1 MRFDVTHKIAGI
13 DVAGFERLYF
23 DEAFN
28 EALCQAVGLKRRLIR
43 LTTEGGNIVRE
54 VQITPE
60 REIPAPVAK
69 ILGGEAIAYTE
80 TIQYTLGS
88 GRGRWQTQSS
98 VLTDKITSDGEIF
111 IRKAAGNDVERQVTG
126 HVTVRIF
133 GLGGI
138 IERFIVADVE
148 KSYEQAAQFSQKYL
162 AASPASIRM

>member
-1 MRFDVTHKIAGI
+1 MRFDVTHIIDGI

-28 EALCQAVGLKRRLIR
+28 EALCEAVGLKRRLIR
-43 LTTEGGNIVRE
+43 LHTQGTNIVRE

-69 ILGGEAIAYTE
+69 ILGGQAIAYTE
-80 TIQYTLGS
+80 TVQYELGS

-98 VLTDKITSDGEIF
+98 VLADKITSDGEIF
-111 IRKAAGNDVERQVTG
+111 IKSAGGGIERQVVG

-133 GLGGI
+133 GLGGL

-148 KSYEQAAQFSQKYL
+148 SSYEQAAQFTQKYL
-162 AASPASIRM
+162 ASSKLS